1 MARSNGGVAELH
13 RASAQA
19 KGLDFKWSI
28 QPGVP
33 GSYLG
38 DAGRISQ
45 ILNNLLANAV
55 KFTSIGEVALSV
67 ERVDGGLSFIVSDTG
82 VGFDDTVRRRLFK
95 RFVQADQSIT
105 RQFGGTGLGL
115 SICSALVDMMGG
127 SIDARAVLGRGATF
141 QVDLPLERV
150 RAVEDEV
157 LDDEEEVSLEGL
169 RVLVAED
176 HPTNRKV
183 VEVILGP
190 FDVDL
195 TMVEDG
201 QAALD
206 AFTPGAFDAILMDM
220 QMPVMDGLTATRLIR
235 EREAAA
241 GVPPSLLIML
251 TANAMEEHVS
261 ASKAVG
267 ADLHLAKPVRPAQLL
282 EALARA
288 RRTRGPT
295 TFSAAG

>member
-1 MARSNGGVAELH
+1 LAQLVGGVAELH
-13 RASAQA
+13 RATAEA
-19 KGLDFKWSI
+19 KSLQFRWSI
-28 QPGVP
+28 EPGVA

-38 DAGRISQ
+38 DSGRISQ

-55 KFTSIGEVALSV
+55 KFTDMGEVVLGV
-67 ERVDGGLSFIVSDTG
+67 ERAGDGLAFTVTDTG
-82 VGFDDTVRRRLFK
+82 VGFDDSVRERLFK

-115 SICSALVDMMGG
+115 SICAALAEMMGG
-127 SIDARAVLGRGATF
+127 RIDARAVLGRGAMF
-141 QVDLPLERV
+141 RVDLPLPRV
-150 RAVEDEV
+150 HAVEDEAF
-157 LDDEEEVSLEGL
+157 DDEEEISLEGL

-183 VEVILGP
+183 VEIILQP
-190 FDVDL
+190 FDVNL

-241 GVPPSLLIML
+241 GASPVLLIML
-251 TANAMEEHVS
+251 TANAMEEHV
-261 ASKAVG
+261 AAAQAAG
-267 ADLHLAKPVRPAQLL
+267 ADLHLSKPVRPGQLL
-282 EALARA
+282 ESLAR
-288 RRTRGPT
+288 TRMTRPAVEMT
-295 TFSAAG
+295 PAE

>member
-1 MARSNGGVAELH
+1 V
-13 RASAQA
+13 
-19 KGLDFKWSI
+19 
-28 QPGVP
+28 
-33 GSYLG
+33 
-38 DAGRISQ
+38 
-45 ILNNLLANAV
+45 
-55 KFTSIGEVALSV
+55 TLSV
-67 ERVDGGLSFIVSDTG
+67 ERAAEGLSFVVSDTG
-82 VGFDDTVRRRLFK
+82 VGFDDTVRQRLFK

-115 SICSALVDMMGG
+115 SICAALTDMMGG
-127 SIDARAVLGRGATF
+127 RIDARAVLGRGAIF

-150 RAVEDEV
+150 RDVEDATP
-157 LDDEEEVSLEGL
+157 DDEEEVSLEGL

-176 HPTNRKV
+176 HPTNQKV
-183 VEVILGP
+183 VEIILQPFEVVI
-190 FDVDL
+190 

-241 GVPPSLLIML
+241 GVPPALLIML
-251 TANAMEEHVS
+251 TANAMAEHVS
-261 ASKAVG
+261 AAKAAG
-267 ADLHLAKPVRPAQLL
+267 ADQHLSKPVRPAQLL

-288 RRTRGPT
+288 RMTRGPT
-295 TFSAAG
+295 EFSAAG